1 MTQSSELMINP
12 FSTGIEVNYA
22 SLVRELFE
30 LDRKDK
36 EKLETN
42 DLVPHFLA
50 IQSLIRCSIEYC
62 ESAYLLTIQGKTLPS
77 LALLRSVFDHFI
89 LASFL
94 DKAPNGPEAT
104 KLILEKNRAEL
115 GLAAEKAGIDVSV
128 EQLMLSVDSNP
139 SKYKSIS
146 TRTSKLIRYFEESDK
161 LDAFYFLL
169 GQNVHPK
176 AAFFQYVEV
185 DSETGMN
192 VVRRTSLHQDQES
205 VHGFT
210 FQLLRSVMLLDS
222 RLRNDER
229 YIKELE
235 KVGVD
240 LGFAPNLT
248 LHDAQ

>member
-1 MTQSSELMINP
+1 MINQ
-12 FSTGIEVNYA
+12 FSPESKLNYA

-36 EKLETN
+36 ENLETN
-42 DLVPHFLA
+42 EMVPHFLA

-62 ESAYLLTIQGKTLPS
+62 ESAYMLTVQGRTLPA

-94 DKAPNGPEAT
+94 EKVPSGPETT
-104 KLILEKNRAEL
+104 KLILDKNRAEL
-115 GLAAEKAGIDVSV
+115 GLAVEKAGFSDSAEQLVLSV
-128 EQLMLSVDSNP
+128 ESNP
-139 SKYKSIS
+139 SEYRSIS
-146 TRTSKLIRYFEESDK
+146 TRTSKLIKYFEESDK

-176 AAFFQYVEV
+176 AAFFQYVEM
-185 DSETGMN
+185 DGSTGIK

-222 RLRNDER
+222 RLRNNQEF
-229 YIKELE
+229 IKELE
-235 KVGVD
+235 KVVLD

-248 LHDAQ
+248 FQDIK